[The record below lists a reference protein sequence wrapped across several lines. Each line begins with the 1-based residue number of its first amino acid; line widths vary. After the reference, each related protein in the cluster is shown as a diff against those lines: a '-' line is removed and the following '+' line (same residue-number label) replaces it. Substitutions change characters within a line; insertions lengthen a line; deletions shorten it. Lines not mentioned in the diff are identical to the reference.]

1 MKAAVF
7 YKHGG
12 PEVLQYEDTIDPVVG
27 PGQVRIR
34 VKACALNRLDIWIRQ
49 GVPAFSVPLPHI
61 GGCDVSGIVER
72 SGPDVVGNTP
82 GDRVFVAPGLSCW
95 RCEFCLSGRDNLCVS
110 YRILGAQVNG
120 GMAELVTVPAVNV
133 VPIPGSLTF
142 EQAAAFPLT
151 ALTAWHMLFGLGK
164 LQPAEDV
171 LVLGAGSG
179 VGSMAIQMARAA
191 GARVFTT
198 VGSDEKVGRAK
209 DLGADDVIIHSKENV
224 ADRVKSFTAGRG
236 VDMIIEHIGPA
247 TWDQSMLSLAKGGR
261 LITCGATTGP
271 TVTIELRHVYMRQ
284 ATINGS
290 MMGTRAELLN
300 VAKWMASGR
309 IQSTIDSIMPLKE
322 VRAAEERMTDRK
334 LFGKIVLTP

>member
-7 YKHGG
+7 HQHGG
-12 PEVLQYEDTIDPVVG
+12 PEVLRYEDTIDPAVG

-49 GVPAFSVPLPHI
+49 GIPAFSVPLPHI

-72 SGPDVVGNTP
+72 AGPDVVGNTP
-82 GDRVFVAPGLSCW
+82 GDRVFVAPGISCW
-95 RCEFCLSGRDNLCVS
+95 RCDFCLSGRDNLCVS

-133 VPIPGSLTF
+133 LPIPGSLTF

-179 VGSMAIQMARAA
+179 VGSAAIQMARAA

-198 VGSDEKVGRAK
+198 VGSEDKVERAK
-209 DLGADDVIIHSKENV
+209 ALGADEVIDHAKENV

-271 TVTIELRHVYMRQ
+271 TVTMDLRQVYMRQ

-322 VRAAEERMTDRK
+322 ARAAEERMTDRK